1 MNNNNLYNT
10 NNFIGITHND
20 YFKTASNA
28 LAKEIYIQTSNC
40 SNYASNMYI
49 NCSNYASNISNILNI
64 NSSNYTNITSN
75 IIQTNINKLINEKVE
90 SIILP
95 LPADLTHTYITNSN
109 ILGEIRFWTKS
120 TADFF
125 LPPNL
130 IGIAPDYR
138 AKIRENGTFEL
149 YYVYNPAINLT
160 FLSGWIDVATSI
172 VALNASDAN
181 IGLAIT
187 GLEGQLLI
195 LQNNISRLATNTSV
209 ALADNMLLE
218 WEEAQAY
225 TASFREA
232 IYDTPTGVIG
242 TFENLTN
249 NLYAGLTQARVSY
262 VAAAGTDL
270 TLLITQNPGVSF
282 FLGIGGIAYAA
293 AVSLAQDVSYIKEYT
308 HVIEDAI
315 YSNVN
320 ITQAQKDIL
329 YSSNNRRTALRY
341 VSYCSNMSNMTIAQG
356 FINTYNSN
364 QQYIPSIKCETLDL
378 NSGNITAVNTINVNT
393 INISGKVKQFG
404 NYLDDTYLKPEDLY
418 NLSYNYTTERRYPP
432 KAYNSSTTEK
442 TVNLLGTLVYNQTLI
457 LDNIGITYG
466 EGQYEI
472 YSSSTY
478 DNGITNK
485 DKLFNF
491 NNTETVNTPRWAIN
505 QYESG
510 TGDYQGNSSID
521 GVDFGDFII
530 IKLPLP
536 FLLTRFR
543 IYKNTAFPQLAP
555 SLWKCFGSSD
565 GIEWFEIFQ
574 AHNFTRLTEA
584 NYNFG
589 YYEKT
594 LANTFTTLFNYI
606 GFSFNSLT
614 GTSGAT
620 SLNFSELQ
628 LFGKEQLS
636 YNIDSYIYTT
646 PEAVKVVVRDQ
657 MPDVPKRRGFI
668 VSIPNTATYYDATTN
683 ITYYKYDLDLRL
695 YLTQQIVP
703 NTTDPYRSFK
713 FACWY
718 TPSYFGSYINSQPYV
733 ISYTIFMSNKANA
746 ILGQPDTAGLNIYA
760 VGFPE
765 NVRLA
770 NILPN
775 NIMLLK
781 NANNNFNYLTIVSRI
796 APCDINCIIE
806 DQLF

>member
-10 NNFIGITHND
+10 NNFIGITHYD

-28 LAKEIYIQTSNC
+28 LAK
-40 SNYASNMYI
+40 AI
-49 NCSNYASNISNILNI
+49 NTLDL
-64 NSSNYTNITSN
+64 NSSNYTCNVSNILDNNSSNYTRNTSN
-75 IIQTNINKLINEKVE
+75 AILARYDPMIRQETKPVSVDTPLLINPMPVN
-90 SIILP
+90 LQ
-95 LPADLTHTYITNSN
+95 HTYIYNSN
-109 ILGEIRFWTKS
+109 VLGEIRFWCKDTQS
-120 TADFF
+120 FPIPVS
-125 LPPNL
+125 LNV
-130 IGIAPDYR
+130 PDYR
-138 AKIRENGTFEL
+138 VKIDFDGKLKVYYTYDPFISLTIGNTWLDVSTSLASLTTSDINIGITLAGLEAQIQNNFAIVQEQFAALFCNLYEDDIITSNMRNRIEVDTAAILASSTVTTTRGTLEQL
-149 YYVYNPAINLT
+149 YIYMSAFYRTQRLSRLSQAINLIN
-160 FLSGWIDVATSI
+160 LRISQNAT
-172 VALNASDAN
+172 
-181 IGLAIT
+181 
-187 GLEGQLLI
+187 
-195 LQNNISRLATNTSV
+195 
-209 ALADNMLLE
+209 
-218 WEEAQAY
+218 
-225 TASFREA
+225 
-232 IYDTPTGVIG
+232 
-242 TFENLTN
+242 
-249 NLYAGLTQARVSY
+249 
-262 VAAAGTDL
+262 AA
-270 TLLITQNPGVSF
+270 F
-282 FLGIGGIAYAA
+282 FLGAGGVALGFIYGIAQAESHNDFITTTLNSAITSNLYFTTQQKR
-293 AVSLAQDVSYIKEYT
+293 VLYDSNTISIMSNYIDQLEYT
-308 HVIEDAI
+308 
-315 YSNVN
+315 SN
-320 ITQAQKDIL
+320 ITAI
-329 YSSNNRRTALRY
+329 
-341 VSYCSNMSNMTIAQG
+341 QG

-442 TVNLLGTLVYNQTLI
+442 TVNLLETLVYNQTLI

-466 EGQYEI
+466 DGQYEI

-491 NNTETVNTPRWAIN
+491 DNTETVNTPRWAIN
-505 QYESG
+505 QYNSG
-510 TGDYQGNSSID
+510 TGNYQGNSSID
-521 GVDFGDFII
+521 GVDYGDFII

-543 IYKNTAFPQLAP
+543 FYKNTAFPQLAP

-574 AHNFTRLTEA
+574 AHNFARLVEA
-584 NYNFG
+584 DYNFG
-589 YYEKT
+589 FYEKT

-620 SLNFSELQ
+620 SLNFAELQ
-628 LFGKEQLS
+628 LFGKEQQS
-636 YNIDSYIYTT
+636 YNIDSYKYTT
-646 PEAVKVVVRDQ
+646 PEAVKVVVRDN

-668 VSIPNTATYYDATTN
+668 VSIPNTATYYDGTTN

-695 YLTQQIVP
+695 YLTQQIIP
-703 NTTDPYRSFK
+703 NTIDPYRSFK